1 MTITRTDG
9 PKMLHNATERGGGP
23 ESSPA
28 DIPHHA
34 LSRWQI
40 NGLTGVSACATVK
53 PDLRF
58 RFLMV

>member
-1 MTITRTDG
+1 
-9 PKMLHNATERGGGP
+9 MLRNAKERGGGP

-28 DIPHHA
+28 DNLHHA